1 MTSLRN
7 EFVPIHQEQL
17 PEQQKGA
24 RDRQLT
30 PAQSVRDVLSRTSGG
45 ARSPLPRRAQAVL

>member
-30 PAQSVRDVLSRTSGG
+30 PAQSVRDVLSRT
-45 ARSPLPRRAQAVL
+45 